1 MTEILF
7 ERYYCKATSP
17 HSALVHSHLTYILRS
32 STTTS
37 NLVRIFSHTYFCQ
50 ETKTIK
56 LTVIFTTSCLVN
68 SILKRTGIHYKSCVQ
83 SAISIN
89 LSFYCTNRM
98 NPTNHISWNGL
109 AGLDGSCSSAPSP
122 TSERERCG
130 GRGSFKQRC
139 AALAQLQH
147 WPYVK
152 LTDKKPETAISKQ
165 LYAAPATRQRGF
177 LGLPH
182 YSFQSQF

>member
-7 ERYYCKATSP
+7 ERYYCKATSLG
-17 HSALVHSHLTYILRS
+17 SALVCSHLTYILRS
-32 STTTS
+32 SITTS
-37 NLVRIFSHTYFCQ
+37 NLVRIFSHTYFCR

-68 SILKRTGIHYKSCVQ
+68 SILKRTGIHYKSCMQ

-89 LSFYCTNRM
+89 LSLYCTNRM

-109 AGLDGSCSSAPSP
+109 AGLGGSYFSAPRP
-122 TSERERCG
+122 TSRWERCA
-130 GRGSFKQRC
+130 GRGSFKQRR
-139 AALAQLQH
+139 AALDQLQH

-152 LTDKKPETAISKQ
+152 LTDKKPETAIWKQ
-165 LYAAPATRQRGF
+165 LYTAPDIRQRGF